1 MTHKSERV
9 LSVTELTRVEG
20 EGALYIR
27 ASGDRVEE
35 ARLDIYEPPRFFE
48 AFLRGRAYTE
58 PPDITARICGICPV
72 AYQMSA
78 CLAIEAAC
86 GVTVDGPLCDL
97 RRLLYCGE
105 WIESHAL
112 HIYLLHAPDFL
123 GYRSGIEMAAARRDI
138 VERGLALK
146 KAGNAIMEVIG
157 GRAIHPVNV
166 RVGGFYRVP
175 ARAELASLTDQL
187 RRALDDAL
195 ATVAWVAAFD
205 FPEHACEADMLAL
218 SRPGT
223 YPIERGIVATR
234 SGLSF
239 PAARWDEHVVEEQ
252 VPHST
257 ALHAHLAGGG
267 RYLTGPLARY
277 SLNSQWLSPLARDAA
292 RDAGLGPNC
301 DNPFRSI
308 VVRAVEVVYAIEE
321 ALRLIAGYEP
331 PGIPAV
337 EVSPRAGVGHGVT
350 EAPRGT
356 LYHGYEIGADGIIGA
371 ARIVPPTSQNQ
382 AAIEADLRAF
392 VQARLG
398 LDDAELTRQCEQAI
412 RNYDPC
418 ISCSA
423 HFLELVVERSLC
435 RTSGGARPRPV
446 STASTPISQI
456 FINPERRWFQF
467 LRQGGS

>member
-1 MTHKSERV
+1 MTHKNERV
-9 LSVTELTRVEG
+9 LSVKELARVEG
-20 EGALYIR
+20 EGALYVR
-27 ASGDRVEE
+27 AKGSRVEE
-35 ARLDIYEPPRFFE
+35 VRLDIYEPPRFFE

-78 CLAIEAAC
+78 CAAIEDAC
-86 GVTVDGPLCDL
+86 GVTVEGPIADL

-105 WIESHAL
+105 WIQSHAL

-123 GYRSGIEMAAARRDI
+123 GYGSGIEMAMERRDL

-146 KAGNAIMEVIG
+146 KAGNAIMERVG

-166 RVGGFYRVP
+166 RVGGFYRAP
-175 ARAELASLTDQL
+175 ARAELASLTDPL
-187 RRALDDAL
+187 RRALDGAL
-195 ATVAWVAAFD
+195 ETVRWVAGFD
-205 FPEHACEADMLAL
+205 FPDHACDMDMLAL
-218 SRPGT
+218 SYPGT
-223 YPIERGIVATR
+223 YPIELGTVVTR

-239 PAARWDEHVVEEQ
+239 PAAGWDEHVIEEQ

-277 SLNSQWLSPLARDAA
+277 SLGSQWLSPVARDAA
-292 RDAGLGPNC
+292 REAGLGPAC

-308 VVRAVEVVYAIEE
+308 IVRAVETVYAIEE
-321 ALRLIAGYEP
+321 ALRLIDAYEP
-331 PGIPAV
+331 PDRPAV
-337 EVSPRAGVGHGVT
+337 EVRPREGVGCGVT

-356 LYHGYEIGADGIIGA
+356 LYHRYEIGADGIITS

-392 VQARLG
+392 VQARID

-423 HFLELVVERSLC
+423 HFLVHTVERSLLN
-435 RTSGGARPRPV
+435 RPPPGICLSLPRALP
-446 STASTPISQI
+446 
-456 FINPERRWFQF
+456 R
-467 LRQGGS
+467 